1 MPITTLFSVTVF
13 VMGFVLGAI
22 LVALWMRG
30 RVVELDA
37 ARRLAEVNLS
47 SAQNNSGKLERRFKP
62 WPTRPCEPPN
72 RRFWTRRAPR
82 LKPCVSR

>member
-37 ARRLAEVNLS
+37 ARRLSE
-47 SAQNNSGKLERRFKP
+47 
-62 WPTRPCEPPN
+62 
-72 RRFWTRRAPR
+72 
-82 LKPCVSR
+82 